1 MKILFK
7 DLVRVYEMN
16 MKGKKLVSLCQNRN
30 INVCQSVNG
39 RKDAWRRDFAK
50 HQIAKKS
57 EPSNYKL

>member
-1 MKILFK
+1 
-7 DLVRVYEMN
+7 MN